1 MTIKAE
7 NIQDYITQIPEER
20 KEPFTKLY
28 DTLKSN
34 LPAGLTEGMLYNM
47 PGFYISLEDYPYG
60 YRANKKVTPL
70 PFINIASQKNYIALY
85 HMGMY
90 AHQPTYQ
97 WFVDEYP
104 KHSKYKLDM
113 GKSCVRF
120 KKPDAIPFELIAE
133 LASKMSVDK
142 WIQVYEEN
150 LAKK

>member
-1 MTIKAE
+1 
-7 NIQDYITQIPEER
+7 
-20 KEPFTKLY
+20 
-28 DTLKSN
+28 
-34 LPAGLTEGMLYNM
+34 
-47 PGFYISLEDYPYG
+47 
-60 YRANKKVTPL
+60 
-70 PFINIASQKNYIALY
+70 
-85 HMGMY
+85 MGMY